1 MVNSFRVPMPPATRI
16 TMSELRT
23 AMTLRPLNPKPEYI
37 TTVEGHDGGVYTAAC
52 SAAECAGE
60 IPTDNPPCW
69 PCTSTTRPGM
79 PSSSPVTSTQA
90 AAAIFLPSRTARS
103 STRCK
108 PSAESEVLAEPITP
122 IFISGLCMVLSRL
135 EHGALRRR
143 LAVGGPVAVVTPCHT
158 VGATHVLQTQ
168 VRCLLSTTPQ
178 ATLTTPGALLPFR
191 RRAMPN
197 TISPV
202 ALRAVQHMG
211 HPRASLSSSW
221 CYSSQIPREE
231 SRSPTLTHLLP
242 IHQLFRNPIMLFQHR
257 PHIHGRQLPFLHHP
271 LAVHHHVICLLR
283 GAEDDRSNRVVH
295 SGASVVEATEV
306 EGKKVG
312 AHA

>member
-122 IFISGLCMVLSRL
+122 IFISGLCMVLSRR
-135 EHGALRRR
+135 EHGALRRH
-143 LAVGGPVAVVTPCHT
+143 LAVGGPVEVVMRCLPVC
-158 VGATHVLQTQ
+158 ASQVLQTQ
-168 VRCLLSTTPQ
+168 GLCLLSTTPQ
-178 ATLTTPGALLPFR
+178 ATCTTSVSLLPCR
-191 RRAMPN
+191 RRAMPDAL
-197 TISPV
+197 SPV
-202 ALRAVQHMG
+202 ALRAVQHVG
-211 HPRASLSSSW
+211 HPRSSRSSSW
-221 CYSSQIPREE
+221 CYASQRPRED
-231 SRSPTLTHLLP
+231 SRATALQPLLP
-242 IHQLFRNPIMLFQHR
+242 MQP
-257 PHIHGRQLPFLHHP
+257 
-271 LAVHHHVICLLR
+271 
-283 GAEDDRSNRVVH
+283 
-295 SGASVVEATEV
+295 
-306 EGKKVG
+306 
-312 AHA
+312 